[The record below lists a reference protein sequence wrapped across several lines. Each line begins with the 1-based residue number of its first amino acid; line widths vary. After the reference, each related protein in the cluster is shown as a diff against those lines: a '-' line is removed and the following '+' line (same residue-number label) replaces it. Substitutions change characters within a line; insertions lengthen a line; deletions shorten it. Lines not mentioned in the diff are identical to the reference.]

1 MSEGF
6 IIDRIENGF
15 IVVETGDEVMVN
27 IPDNLIKGEFKEG
40 DILIQDDEFFRVD
53 SNLTKRRKEKIDYLM
68 KDMWH

>member
-15 IVVETGDEVMVN
+15 IVAETGDEVMVN

-68 KDMWH
+68 KDMWQ